1 MYSKLREAW
10 LAKGPTGAN
19 HKNYWARQAYKMTPT
34 CAKHSCGG
42 GGPLYLGALHHLHD
56 GRGWLLSCRL
66 DLSVALLGGLHKG
79 SGLCLLLHSQD
90 GLGQG
95 CLHVGAGG
103 AHGAA
108 GAPEHRD
115 VLHGSFRLHGCKANS
130 STVRGCI
137 QPAQLTFSLSACP
150 EQAHSVFCRWVNVM
164 HTSGWGTM
172 NFAASRMVVEVQHS
186 KRCRDN
192 DTAWGP
198 PKLTATNMSRQR
210 EHFWVLR
217 ILILH

>member
-1 MYSKLREAW
+1 
-10 LAKGPTGAN
+10 
-19 HKNYWARQAYKMTPT
+19 MTPT
-34 CAKHSCGG
+34 CAKHSCRG

-108 GAPEHRD
+108 GAPKHWD
-115 VLHGSFRLHGCKANS
+115 VLHRSF
-130 STVRGCI
+130 
-137 QPAQLTFSLSACP
+137 
-150 EQAHSVFCRWVNVM
+150 
-164 HTSGWGTM
+164 
-172 NFAASRMVVEVQHS
+172 
-186 KRCRDN
+186 
-192 DTAWGP
+192 
-198 PKLTATNMSRQR
+198 
-210 EHFWVLR
+210 
-217 ILILH
+217 